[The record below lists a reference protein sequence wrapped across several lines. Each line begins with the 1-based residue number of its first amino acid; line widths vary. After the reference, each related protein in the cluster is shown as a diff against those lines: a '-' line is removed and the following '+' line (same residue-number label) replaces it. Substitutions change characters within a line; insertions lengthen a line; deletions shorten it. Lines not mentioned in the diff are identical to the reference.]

1 MKTKKSFALRVAAA
15 AFGVAVLTA
24 AGTAIASADD
34 ELGDEGVDVNVDIS
48 PIVEPG
54 VLALSVADD
63 STTLT
68 EDGSTDVV
76 RQFTGTLPLV
86 TVTDTRTGDEIP
98 DGAFWAVVGS
108 ASAFLNQ
115 TAPDAAPIGADHL
128 GWEPALVQGE
138 GEAFIS
144 VGDDVQTVLDGDRG
158 LVNQELLFLADSAAD
173 AAAAGGTWSAN
184 ANLFLRVP
192 ATVTPGSYT
201 SVLTLSLFE

>member
-1 MKTKKSFALRVAAA
+1 MKTKKSYGLRAAVAL
-15 AFGVAVLTA
+15 FGVALLTA

-34 ELGDEGVDVNVDIS
+34 EIGDEGVDVNVEVT

-68 EDGSTDVV
+68 ENGSTGSV

-98 DGAFWAVVGS
+98 DGAFWSVLGS
-108 ASAFLNQ
+108 ASAFTNQ
-115 TAPDAAPIGADHL
+115 TDVGAAPITPDHL
-128 GWEPALVQGE
+128 GWSPALVQGE

-144 VGDDVQTVLDGDRG
+144 VGGDVDTVLDGDRG
-158 LVNQELLFLADSAAD
+158 LVDQELLFLGESAD
-173 AAAAGGTWSAN
+173 AAEAGGTWSAN
-184 ANLFLRVP
+184 ANLFLRIP
-192 ATVTPGSYT
+192 ATVAPGSYT